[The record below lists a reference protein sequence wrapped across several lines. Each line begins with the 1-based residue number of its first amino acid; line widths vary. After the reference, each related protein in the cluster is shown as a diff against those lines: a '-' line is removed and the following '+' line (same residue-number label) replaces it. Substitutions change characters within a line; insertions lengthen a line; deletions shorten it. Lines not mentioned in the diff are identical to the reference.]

1 MEVLRGIVDMVGSIL
16 TQVGVDKTSLYQMAV
31 VIIVFVMAKF
41 LFLNKLQ
48 EVLETRQEKTVKLE
62 SQADDV
68 FEKIEEMEAVY
79 NKKLVEAKN
88 KAFQSFS
95 EAKHKIVKEKEAI
108 IKEKENELDAKIES
122 ERQAMLADVSS
133 KKSGLLSEV
142 DGLAQELVNK
152 VVRS

>member
-31 VIIVFVMAKF
+31 VIIVFIMAKF

-68 FEKIEEMEAVY
+68 FEKIEE
-79 NKKLVEAKN
+79 
-88 KAFQSFS
+88 
-95 EAKHKIVKEKEAI
+95 IP
-108 IKEKENELDAKIES
+108 AKIKKFISGARRS
-122 ERQAMLADVSS
+122 ETPP
-133 KKSGLLSEV
+133 
-142 DGLAQELVNK
+142 
-152 VVRS
+152 